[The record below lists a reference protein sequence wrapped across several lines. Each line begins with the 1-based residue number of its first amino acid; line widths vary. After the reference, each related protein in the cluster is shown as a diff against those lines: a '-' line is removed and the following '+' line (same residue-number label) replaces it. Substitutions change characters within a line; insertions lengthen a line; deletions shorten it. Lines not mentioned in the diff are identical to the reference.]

1 MGDLHDKQARPSD
14 AKASARKAGERNKR
28 KSASQHSAFA
38 GIDLVEDKLRSI
50 GPATGYIVA
59 FSNVARG
66 DDEPEQK
73 RAVAIAAKGDK
84 CICKINAEGETLS
97 ILIAAIRHTF
107 SSDFTVNSGDS
118 DNYIELSR
126 RQ

>member
-1 MGDLHDKQARPSD
+1 VGDLHDKQARPSN
-14 AKASARKAGERNKR
+14 AKASARKAGEGNSKRNPR
-28 KSASQHSAFA
+28 QHSAFA

-118 DNYIELSR
+118 DNYIELTR

>member
-1 MGDLHDKQARPSD
+1 MGDLRVQQDGPGD
-14 AKASARKAGERNKR
+14 AKASARKAGKGNSKQNP
-28 KSASQHSAFA
+28 SQHSAFA
-38 GIDLVEDKLRSI
+38 GIDLIEEKLQSI
-50 GPATGYIVA
+50 GPATGCIVA
-59 FSNVARG
+59 FSSIVHSEN
-66 DDEPEQK
+66 EPKQK
-73 RAVAIAAKGDK
+73 RAIAIAAKGDK

>member
-1 MGDLHDKQARPSD
+1 MGDLHDKQSRPSD
-14 AKASARKAGERNKR
+14 EKASARKAGKRNSKQNP
-28 KSASQHSAFA
+28 SQHSAFA
-38 GIDLVEDKLRSI
+38 GIDLVEGKLKSI

-59 FSNVARG
+59 FSNVARSEA
-66 DDEPEQK
+66 EPEQK

>member
-14 AKASARKAGERNKR
+14 AKASARKAGKGNSKQNP
-28 KSASQHSAFA
+28 SQHSAFA
-38 GIDLVEDKLRSI
+38 GIDLVEGKLKSI

-59 FSNVARG
+59 FSNVARSEA
-66 DDEPEQK
+66 EPEQK

>member
-1 MGDLHDKQARPSD
+1 MGDLRVQQDGPSD
-14 AKASARKAGERNKR
+14 AKASARKAGKGNSKQNPI
-28 KSASQHSAFA
+28 QHSAFA

-50 GPATGYIVA
+50 GPSTGYIVA
-59 FSNVARG
+59 FSNVARS